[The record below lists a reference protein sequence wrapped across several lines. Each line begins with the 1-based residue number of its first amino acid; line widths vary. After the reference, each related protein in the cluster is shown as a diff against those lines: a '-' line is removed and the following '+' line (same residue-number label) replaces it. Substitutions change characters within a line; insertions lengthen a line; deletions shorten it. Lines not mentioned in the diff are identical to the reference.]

1 MVDNFRAR
9 FDDWINPV
17 VVKELRQAV
26 QSRFVVAALL
36 VLLGIQLL
44 AIGIYLIRQGTTL
57 LDFDAGRSVF
67 MFLYAILLF
76 VSVFFVPLYAAI
88 RLTAERS
95 DANVDLLFVTTI
107 KPRSII
113 SGKIIA
119 AAIIS
124 ILVFSACMPFMVFTY
139 FLRGI
144 DLPSIFIVLA
154 LGFVVVIAAA
164 QMAIFAACLPGSRVF
179 KMLLG
184 VTTLIVLLII
194 FMMVMAESGGLIQFG
209 IGSRLIEWEFWK
221 GVLGFL
227 GFLGLLGGIFYSLA
241 VALIKPVA
249 ANRALP
255 VRIFITIAWAVL
267 GAGVMLVSFRDKNHT
282 PVIYWQIFL
291 NCIFGMALFV
301 AVSERPRLGRR
312 VLAAIPDSRVKR
324 ALVFPFYS
332 GSASGLF
339 WTCTGIGLTQTAA
352 WLWSRFFPTFNN
364 LGDLSGSRKWIGAMC
379 LYFFCYA
386 MSAALLRRRLLSGVT
401 SDLTWLISLIFIGCG
416 SVIPFM
422 IGYLLYFGDHW
433 WDQDVYNWLVGNPF
447 AWNDKSDMYLGVA
460 VVWAGIIALFNLPWF
475 IRSVRGFRPTR
486 RKGEAKKRDYEI
498 YENNETYEIS

>member
-1 MVDNFRAR
+1 MTGFDTAVDLAY
-9 FDDWINPV
+9 
-17 VVKELRQAV
+17 
-26 QSRFVVAALL
+26 
-36 VLLGIQLL
+36 LL
-44 AIGIYLIRQGTTL
+44 A
-57 LDFDAGRSVF
+57 A
-67 MFLYAILLF
+67 
-76 VSVFFVPLYAAI
+76 
-88 RLTAERS
+88 TA
-95 DANVDLLFVTTI
+95 F
-107 KPRSII
+107 
-113 SGKIIA
+113 
-119 AAIIS
+119 
-124 ILVFSACMPFMVFTY
+124 
-139 FLRGI
+139 
-144 DLPSIFIVLA
+144 
-154 LGFVVVIAAA
+154 
-164 QMAIFAACLPGSRVF
+164 
-179 KMLLG
+179 
-184 VTTLIVLLII
+184 
-194 FMMVMAESGGLIQFG
+194 
-209 IGSRLIEWEFWK
+209 
-221 GVLGFL
+221 VLGL
-227 GFLGLLGGIFYSLA
+227 HLMNSPATARRGNRLSAAGMALA
-241 VALIKPVA
+241 VATTLAV
-249 ANRALP
+249 
-255 VRIFITIAWAVL
+255 VVHTGDITATGWAVL